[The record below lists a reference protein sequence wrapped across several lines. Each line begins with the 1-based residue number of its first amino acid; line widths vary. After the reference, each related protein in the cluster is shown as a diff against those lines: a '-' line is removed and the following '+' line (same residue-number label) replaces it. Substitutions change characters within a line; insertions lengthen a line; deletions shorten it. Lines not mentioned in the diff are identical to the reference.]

1 MRRVLRELRIER
13 DLRDPSS
20 HDGGVGQRAVR
31 ACVHV
36 SGIGSV
42 PLRGDMA
49 VDRARVAIRRERRH
63 VEFLADTLQIEARNG
78 RVRRVADIVAVQSER
93 RGAAGGDFGARDR
106 RRQEPQV
113 AFHVGAAGAAV
124 GPARAGP
131 GWNRTRHVIVR
142 IHVGLGG
149 RNLQRARHLAQINMP
164 RLPLQVERN
173 GFGFLTTARAG
184 QGHTASRRRARPV
197 RSRARIDTDMPPLE
211 LRISI
216 DRARRITGRSALGR
230 MDGHRSTQT
239 VDIGQLFAVDVHA
252 RVCGDIAF
260 LFRIVQER
268 RKIQVAYRQIAADR
282 LARRF
287 DVGDDPPCERTCR
300 RLHVQVHAEAIER
313 SVQLDQDLRLHLDSG
328 ERRHQPRNFRQR
340 HLVGADLQVQIR
352 RAQIILHRAVNRQRA
367 LRRPY
372 RQPFHVQRIVVH
384 RNAAGQRV
392 QRDRGLGTA
401 ERRVRDLNRVPD
413 RFVLERQPGIQMLES
428 FRDFD
433 PGCTDRTI
441 DHE

>member
-1 MRRVLRELRIER
+1 MI
-13 DLRDPSS
+13 
-20 HDGGVGQRAVR
+20 
-31 ACVHV
+31 
-36 SGIGSV
+36 IG
-42 PLRGDMA
+42 
-49 VDRARVAIRRERRH
+49 
-63 VEFLADTLQIEARNG
+63 
-78 RVRRVADIVAVQSER
+78 
-93 RGAAGGDFGARDR
+93 
-106 RRQEPQV
+106 
-113 AFHVGAAGAAV
+113 
-124 GPARAGP
+124 
-131 GWNRTRHVIVR
+131 

-252 RVCGDIAF
+252 RVCGDVAL

-287 DVGDDPPCERTCR
+287 KVGDDPPGERTCR

-313 SVQLDQDLRLHLDSG
+313 SVQPDDQDLRLHPDSG

-352 RAQIILHRAVNRQRA
+352 RAQIVLHRAVNRQRA

-401 ERRVRDLNRVPD
+401 ERHVRDLDRVAH
-413 RFVLERQPGIQMLES
+413 RR
-428 FRDFD
+428 
-433 PGCTDRTI
+433 
-441 DHE
+441 